1 MKRFAFHV
9 LSIGLLGLA
18 ACAVSEPNPTGGGKS
33 APADSKDDP
42 RVVMETSMG
51 TVKMVLYK
59 AKAPIT
65 VENFLKYVDAK
76 HFDGTIFHRVIPGF
90 MIQGGGFEPGMREKT
105 DKFPPIK
112 NEGGNGLRNEKGTL
126 AMARTGQPD
135 SATAQFFIN
144 TTDNAFLD
152 RANSKDGFGYA
163 VFGRVTDGMDVVDKI
178 RFVRTRDV
186 GGHEK
191 VPVEDVIIK
200 SIRRIEAK

>member
-1 MKRFAFHV
+1 MKRLAFHM
-9 LSIGLLGLA
+9 LSIGLLGLS
-18 ACAVSEPNPTGGGKS
+18 ACAVSEPNPPGGGKG
-33 APADSKDDP
+33 APAESKDDP

-59 AKAPIT
+59 AKAPIS

-76 HFDGTIFHRVIPGF
+76 HYDGTIFHRVIPGF
-90 MIQGGGFEPGMREKT
+90 MIQGGGFEPGLSEKK

-112 NEGGNGLRNEKGTL
+112 NEGGNGLHNEKGTL

-152 RANSKDGFGYA
+152 RANSKDRFGYA

-178 RFVRTRDV
+178 RFVNTRDV

-191 VPVEDVIIK
+191 VPVEDVVIK
-200 SIRRIEAK
+200 SIRRIEAN